1 MAQPLIG
8 TLRAVGGRRA
18 TITLPIS
25 EWRKVILE
33 YFVAE
38 ANGVYRAST
47 KAQIFRQ
54 FGDNLDENTELA
66 LLSLVRDE
74 LVLSIEGAAASTF
87 YTINFDRKHE
97 IRAIIFGPQ
106 EKKELGI
113 NQPHISEW
121 EGLKLEF
128 ETESN
133 RALPNHGKYYHCT
146 KEIESDF
153 WITLVK
159 TKKLGK
165 ADRIILG
172 SLNDP
177 SSRIY
182 RIWNT
187 IDKAARESKGG
198 TFIKQRIEE
207 LEPKACGNTRQ
218 IAKAAFEVLE
228 FLGLIQMVTSKG
240 RSGIYVK
247 TGARAPLLTL
257 DEIFKDLM
265 EKEKTESG
273 SSSVIVKETK

>member
-1 MAQPLIG
+1 M
-8 TLRAVGGRRA
+8 
-18 TITLPIS
+18 
-25 EWRKVILE
+25 
-33 YFVAE
+33 AE

-54 FGDNLDENTELA
+54 FGDNVEENTELA
-66 LLSLVRDE
+66 FLSLIRDD
-74 LVLSIEGAAASTF
+74 LIIAIDLGSATMF
-87 YTINFDRKHE
+87 YTINFEKKHE
-97 IRAIIFGPQ
+97 IKAIIFGPK

-133 RALPNHGKYYHCT
+133 RALPNQGKYYHCT
-146 KEIESDF
+146 KEAEPDF
-153 WITLVK
+153 WATLVK

-165 ADRIILG
+165 ADKIILG

-182 RIWNT
+182 RIWMA
-187 IDKAARESKGG
+187 IDKAAHESKDG

-218 IAKAAFEVLE
+218 VAKAAFEVLE
-228 FLGLIQMVTSKG
+228 FLDLIQMITSKG
-240 RSGIYVK
+240 RSGVYVK
-247 TGARAPLLTL
+247 TGARVPLITL
-257 DEIFKDLM
+257 DEIFNDLI
-265 EKEKTESG
+265 EKEKMESG
-273 SSSVIVKETK
+273 DSSVIVRETK